1 MTDWPCALARAFQQ
15 HLEIGGSSGSA
26 GSRRKITKLSNGFQG
41 REPGTSSP
49 NAVVPVVPETN
60 PPDAHV
66 VPRTTAT
73 TADSGVVPG
82 RAEQEDKREQS
93 VAEPETSHTIGT
105 TENEYVR
112 ASPTDRFEERA
123 AIAEDGAGAP
133 RNWAESFARLDIAE
147 RPPDFTGKA
156 WRQLIEDGGRFL
168 DRWANE
174 AARLGWSALDVF
186 GVHPVA
192 PSATY
197 AAIGLVPLIKGGDV
211 VAIRSDHA
219 TVRTPGG
226 TLLTYL
232 RRPQP
237 GAIAVWKLVNTR
249 TATHGATEEV
259 ENA

>member
-1 MTDWPCALARAFQQ
+1 MVPLVRAGKSKSCPTAFRAENQEPVRPMQWFQSFPRPIR
-15 HLEIGGSSGSA
+15 LTLMWS
-26 GSRRKITKLSNGFQG
+26 
-41 REPGTSSP
+41 REPLQPLRIRGWFLVAPSKKISTNSRLLSREPVTPLEPLKTIMSAHHP
-49 NAVVPVVPETN
+49 N
-60 PPDAHV
+60 DL
-66 VPRTTAT
+66 
-73 TADSGVVPG
+73 
-82 RAEQEDKREQS
+82 
-93 VAEPETSHTIGT
+93 
-105 TENEYVR
+105 
-112 ASPTDRFEERA
+112 FEERA

-197 AAIGLVPLIKGGDV
+197 AAIGLVPLIRGGDV

-237 GAIAVWKLVNTR
+237 GAIAVWKLVDTR

>member
-1 MTDWPCALARAFQQ
+1 MTDWPGALARAFQQ

-26 GSRRKITKLSNGFQG
+26 GSRRKIEKLSNGFQG

-73 TADSGVVPG
+73 TADSRMVPG
-82 RAEQEDKREQS
+82 RAKQEDQHEQS
-93 VAEPETSHTIGT
+93 PAEPGTSHTIGT
-105 TENEYVR
+105 TENYYVR
-112 ASPTDRFEERA
+112 ASPNDLFEERA

-133 RNWAESFARLDIAE
+133 RNWAESFVRLDIAE

-156 WRQLIEDGGRFL
+156 WRKLIEDGGRFL

-186 GVHPVA
+186 GVHP
-192 PSATY
+192 
-197 AAIGLVPLIKGGDV
+197 G
-211 VAIRSDHA
+211 RSLRD
-219 TVRTPGG
+219 
-226 TLLTYL
+226 L
-232 RRPQP
+232 RRNRS
-237 GAIAVWKLVNTR
+237 GAAYQRRRRGRYQIGPRDSSDTGRNFADLFASAAAGRNRCVETR
-249 TATHGATEEV
+249 QHQDRDARSYRGG
-259 ENA
+259 